1 MCHSLI
7 ASFNRGHVRISLQVL
22 EIQKLTFPS
31 PSSFFKE
38 SVVQLAY
45 CLRLKAYGHLFICT
59 CFETVTIELYIF
71 NLFFS
76 ISIKVVFS

>member
-1 MCHSLI
+1 M
-7 ASFNRGHVRISLQVL
+7 RISLQVL

-71 NLFFS
+71 NFFFQYLLRLS
-76 ISIKVVFS
+76 FPNFLGFDCSVVV